1 MPLWGGGEWG
11 LEMGGWWWLQVTE
24 AMAGYLGRVL
34 FTEAAVEEGAGAAQQ
49 VLRLAL
55 DTLPQLLVQR
65 LRLGQG
71 VALGAAPVAPRA
83 LPLTPVLQRLLRPRQ
98 AWQLLQAGQ
107 RPFGLGTAHHNA
119 AHDTCLLRPPA
130 LSRTTLP
137 FFSLQLFPAMSLYAW
152 GKTLPRERREW
163 TAGPS
168 LRRNCSIFALLMNLL
183 H

>member
-1 MPLWGGGEWG
+1 
-11 LEMGGWWWLQVTE
+11 
-24 AMAGYLGRVL
+24 MAGYLGRVL

-98 AWQLLQAGQ
+98 A
-107 RPFGLGTAHHNA
+107 
-119 AHDTCLLRPPA
+119 
-130 LSRTTLP
+130 
-137 FFSLQLFPAMSLYAW
+137 
-152 GKTLPRERREW
+152 
-163 TAGPS
+163 
-168 LRRNCSIFALLMNLL
+168 
-183 H
+183 